1 MLIFLFHRPT
11 GFDVYGSLMCIR
23 GWIRVIG
30 FDHRR
35 SVLPK
40 ISCDHGCS
48 GKLTFHVDLDK
59 SSSTAVYEYFS
70 AKLLVMESSNV
81 STLMLLIILCS
92 S

>member
-1 MLIFLFHRPT
+1 MLIFLFYHST
-11 GFDVYGSLMCIR
+11 VFDVHGSLMCVCA
-23 GWIRVIG
+23 WIRVIG

-40 ISCDHGCS
+40 ISCDPGFS

-59 SSSTAVYEYFS
+59 SSSTAAYEYFS
-70 AKLLVMESSNV
+70 AKLLMESSNV
-81 STLMLLIILCS
+81 STLMLFIILCS